1 MPLFSWQP
9 VYALIG
15 DAETVFNRQFA
26 LLTWPPDDG
35 LRNLA
40 QRLRFGSARLSLR
53 PSRSTVVPLT
63 ETEEREFPVKIF
75 FRSFAV
81 ISTLSMTVAVSLTA
95 QKYPFQDPTLPMEKR
110 VDNLLSLMTIDEK
123 IDSFADAGV
132 VAPRLGVKGTN
143 IGEALSGVVYGSPLQ
158 KMFERKASP
167 APESKSLVTPT
178 TQFPEGVGLARTW
191 DPDLVKRAGDVVGS
205 EARYIYES
213 GKAKAFLV
221 LLTPNADLARDPRW
235 GRTAESYGEDPYLSG
250 TMAVAFIQGIQGN
263 DPNHLQAS
271 SLVKHFLAN
280 STENNRNNS
289 SANFD
294 ERLLYEYYSVPFR
307 MAFVDGGAKNFMTAS
322 NALNH
327 VPMTVSPL
335 LKELAVK
342 EWSTDG
348 IICTDAGSLGNMVTQ
363 YKAFPNLKASAA
375 ASIKAGVNMPL
386 TTFEKYKT
394 SIRGALDDRLLTE
407 SDLDTALRG
416 SVRTAI
422 QLGLIDPPEQNRFA
436 ALKGGPD
443 PVVSREHKAIAK
455 QVALESIVLLKN
467 SSNFLP
473 LDRHQVKSIAVIGNL
488 ANEELPDLYGGTPP
502 YAITP
507 LAGITAKAGED
518 VSVTYAADNKNGAAE
533 KAASTSDV
541 AVVIVGNRPTCGR
554 TPLQIIHSF
563 MASAPCTN
571 PSEGMESSD
580 RQSLELEQE
589 NLVKTVFQ
597 ANPRTVV
604 VLVSGFPYA
613 INWTQSNVPAILHM
627 SHNSQEEGS
636 AIADVLFGD
645 YNPSGRLVQ
654 TWVKSASE
662 LPPMEDY
669 DIRHGR
675 TYMYAKGEPLYP
687 FGYGLSYSTF
697 KYSNL
702 KMSASKMHRDGEIMI
717 SVDVQ
722 NISARAG
729 DEVVQLYLRHNG
741 SKVERPLK
749 ELKGFARVSLQPN
762 ETKTVQLRLKAA
774 DLAFW
779 DVRAQKFLVEDESVS
794 LTVGGSSA
802 DAKMTA
808 KIKIGS

>member
-1 MPLFSWQP
+1 
-9 VYALIG
+9 
-15 DAETVFNRQFA
+15 
-26 LLTWPPDDG
+26 
-35 LRNLA
+35 
-40 QRLRFGSARLSLR
+40 
-53 PSRSTVVPLT
+53 VPLI
-63 ETEEREFPVKIF
+63 ETEEREFPVKAF

-81 ISTLSMTVAVSLTA
+81 ISAISMTVAGNLLA

-110 VDNLLSLMTIDEK
+110 IDNLLSLMTIDEK
-123 IDSFADAGV
+123 VDSFADAGV
-132 VAPRLGVKGTN
+132 VAPRLEVKGTN

-191 DPDLVKRAGDVVGS
+191 DPDLMKRAGDVVGS

-250 TMAVAFIQGIQGN
+250 TMAIAFIQGIQGD

-280 STENNRNNS
+280 SSESNRNNS

-294 ERLLYEYYSVPFR
+294 EQLLYEYYSVPFR
-307 MAFVDGGAKNFMTAS
+307 MAFVNGGAKNFMTAS

-335 LKELAVK
+335 LKDLAVK
-342 EWSTDG
+342 EWGTDG

-375 ASIKAGVNMPL
+375 AAIKGGVNMPL

-394 SIRGALDDRLLTE
+394 SIRGALDDHLVTE
-407 SDLDTALRG
+407 SDLDAALRG

-422 QLGLIDPPEQNRFA
+422 RLGLLDPPEQDRFA

-443 PVVSREHKAIAK
+443 PVVSREHKAVAK

-473 LDRHQVKSIAVIGNL
+473 LDRHQVKSIAVIGTL

-502 YAITP
+502 YAVTP
-507 LAGITAKAGED
+507 LAGITAKASEGIF
-518 VSVTYAADNKNGAAE
+518 VSYAADNINGAAE
-533 KAASTSDV
+533 KAARSSDV

-563 MASAPCTN
+563 MASAPCTI

-589 NLVKTVFQ
+589 NLVKAVFQ

-627 SHNSQEEGS
+627 SHNSQEEGT

-654 TWVKSASE
+654 TWVKSANE

-675 TYMYAKGEPLYP
+675 TYMYAKSEPLYP

-702 KMSASKMHRDGEIMI
+702 KTTSSKMHRDGEITI

-722 NISARAG
+722 NTSARAG

-762 ETKTVQLRLKAA
+762 EAKTVQLRIKAT

-779 DVRAQKFLVEDESVS
+779 DVRSHKFLVEDESVS

-802 DAKMTA
+802 DAKMTT
-808 KIKIGS
+808 KIKIGG